1 MNRSKDIKPH
11 IGIFGRR
18 NNGKSSLINILTG
31 QDIAIVSD
39 IAGTTTDPV
48 KKSVEIF
55 GIGPVI
61 IVDTAGIDDSGE
73 LGEKRISKSLKVIR
87 TIDLAVILIANN
99 TFGDFEKHL
108 IKEFAKFDVPYIIIH
123 NKSDIEALNP
133 LCMAEIRRAS
143 DCAVCDF
150 SAKNPEKV
158 DDVVELLRKN
168 IPETAY
174 ISRSLLGDIIKP
186 NDYILLVTPIDSEAP
201 EGRMILPQ
209 QMAIRD
215 VLDNNCIC
223 IVLRETELE
232 HFFKTSNIKPALVI
246 TDSQAFSKVMKIVPE
261 DIPLTGFSVVFARLK
276 GDFENYIKGT
286 RKLSDLKDNDHVLIL
301 ESCTHHVSCEDIG
314 RFKLPR
320 WIKEFSGKNL
330 NVDIVSGMN
339 ETIADISK
347 YALVVQCGGC
357 MFTKKQIS
365 GRIKPFIDAGV
376 PVTNYGM
383 AIAYMN
389 GIFERSLQPFTQKQ
403 CL

>member
-31 QDIAIVSD
+31 QDIAIVSE

-73 LGEKRISKSLKVIR
+73 LGEKRISKSLQVIR

-133 LCMAEIRRAS
+133 SCMAEIKKVS

-150 SAKNPEKV
+150 SARNPEKF

-168 IPETAY
+168 IPQTAY
-174 ISRSLLGDIIKP
+174 ISKSLLGDIIKP
-186 NDYILLVTPIDSEAP
+186 NDYVLLVTPIDSEAP

-276 GDFENYIKGT
+276 GDFVNYIKGT
-286 RKLSDLKDNDHVLIL
+286 RKLSELKDNDQVLIL

-320 WIKEFSGKNL
+320 WIKEFSGKN
-330 NVDIVSGMN
+330 VTFDIVSGMN
-339 ETIADISK
+339 ETVTDISK

-365 GRIKPFIDAGV
+365 GRIKPFIEAGV

-389 GIFERSLQPFTQKQ
+389 GIFERSLQPF
-403 CL
+403 LSEV